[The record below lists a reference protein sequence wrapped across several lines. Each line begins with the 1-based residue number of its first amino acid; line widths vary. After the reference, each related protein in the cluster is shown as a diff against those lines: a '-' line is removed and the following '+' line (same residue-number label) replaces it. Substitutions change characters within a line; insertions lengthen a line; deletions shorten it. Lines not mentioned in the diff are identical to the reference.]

1 MVRTQ
6 ETLARLAAIPEL
18 TVLTGAPLS
27 LYTRFAIGG
36 PADIY
41 AETGDTSLLEPLQAI
56 WRSLIVSARACSI
69 ATG

>member
-1 MVRTQ
+1 MVHTQ

-27 LYTRFAIGG
+27 RYTRFAIGG

-41 AETGDTSLLEPLQAI
+41 AETGMLPKLDVAQFKHATIVAPLQ
-56 WRSLIVSARACSI
+56 
-69 ATG
+69 